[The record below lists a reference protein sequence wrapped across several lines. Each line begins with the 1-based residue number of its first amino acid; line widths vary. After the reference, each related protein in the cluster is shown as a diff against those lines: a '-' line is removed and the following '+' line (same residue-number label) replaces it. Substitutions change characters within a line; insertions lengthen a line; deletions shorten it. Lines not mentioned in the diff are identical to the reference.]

1 MSGPN
6 STTAASRPHIVV
18 ILADDLGNA
27 DLGYRASASPEH
39 PLDGRDMWATLEN
52 GSPSPNDEIL
62 LQVEAIRGAIRRGP
76 CKLVKVAT
84 LPGRTELFHLV
95 DDPGETTNLADVHRD
110 IAQDLEARLIDY
122 ARQMRPA
129 EWIRAQP
136 SFLGAQGETVFDPD
150 FDIDDCGLPHEKA
163 VLPQG

>member
-1 MSGPN
+1 MGHTRERITVSQQRD
-6 STTAASRPHIVV
+6 S
-18 ILADDLGNA
+18 
-27 DLGYRASASPEH
+27 SPGGSD
-39 PLDGRDMWATLEN
+39 PWSDPARSLETRE
-52 GSPSPNDEIL
+52 G
-62 LQVEAIRGAIRRGP
+62 G
-76 CKLVKVAT
+76 T